1 MEKKKSRRR
10 KNENKCQG
18 YFKKMGEKYKTIDWP
33 DEFGRMLLTEKKT
46 HKIVG
51 IHYSKAPG
59 RPEHYFLRRSYAKF
73 IKESKLKK
81 IGPENKDN

>member
-18 YFKKMGEKYKTIDWP
+18 YFKKMGEKYKDIDYP
-33 DEFGRMLLTEKKT
+33 DEYGRMLLTQKGT

-51 IHYSKAPG
+51 IKYFRATG
-59 RPEHYFLRRSYAKF
+59 RPEHYFFRRSFAKHM
-73 IKESKLKK
+73 KESPLKR
-81 IGPENKDN
+81 IGKNN